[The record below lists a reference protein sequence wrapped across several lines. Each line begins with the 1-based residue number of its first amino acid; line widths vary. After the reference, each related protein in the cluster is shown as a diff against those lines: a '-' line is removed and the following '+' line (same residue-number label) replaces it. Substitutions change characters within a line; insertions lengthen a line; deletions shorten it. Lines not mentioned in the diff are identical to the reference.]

1 MNSSQKPISKDK
13 KITDAKR
20 YADRYDQPEL
30 IPEQIPNFY
39 RNGFIHSRRCGTTEF
54 QCPSKQGPLPTDPT
68 LPTECSSC
76 SVTGYTN
83 EIDIT
88 GRGYDTRDNKIFE
101 DLTEE
106 ECLDACDNSLDC
118 IAAMYQRNYKR
129 CQLKRTITSTGSV
142 RGFSLHQK

>member
-20 YADRYDQPEL
+20 YADRYNQPEL

-54 QCPSKQGPLPTDPT
+54 QCPSKQGPPPTDPT
-68 LPTECSSC
+68 LPSECSSC
-76 SVTGYTN
+76 SITGYTN
-83 EIDIT
+83 EIDKF
-88 GRGYDTRDNKIFE
+88 GGGYATKDKLFQG
-101 DLTEE
+101 LTEE

-118 IAAMYQRNYKR
+118 IAAVYEKNRKR
-129 CQLKRTITSTGSV
+129 CQLKRTITSKGSM
-142 RGFSLHQK
+142 RGYSLYQK